1 MTDHH
6 HPFRDAELHV
16 FMRCNANGKGA
27 SYLARFFP
35 YDTYPVLFFAASQ
48 DGAIAKAEQFRGDT
62 VAKHENAFT
71 ARQEAAAKARAT
83 KAAKKEAAE

>member
-1 MTDHH
+1 MTQ

-35 YDTYPVLFFAASQ
+35 YDTYPVLFFAASH
-48 DGAIAKAEQFRGDT
+48 DAAIAKAETFRADT
-62 VAKHENAFT
+62 IAKY
-71 ARQEAAAKARAT
+71 EAAFITRQQAVEKARAAR
-83 KAAKKEAAE
+83 AAKKEVAE

>member
-27 SYLARFFP
+27 SYLARFYP
-35 YDTYPVLFFAASQ
+35 YDTYPVLFFAAQ
-48 DGAIAKAEQFRGDT
+48 HDAAVEKAEQFRDDT
-62 VAKHENAFT
+62 IAKYEAAFVV
-71 ARQEAAAKARAT
+71 RQEAAAKGRAARS
-83 KAAKKEAAE
+83 AKKEPAE